1 MKLSEIIKKD
11 VVKFDTAESLK
22 GRVFIEGKPTTCMQ
36 ARVMLPREGRQGC
49 GPANTLFQFGIDI
62 YPESDLV
69 LTTCERKWH
78 YTILG
83 LLEEMARAGR
93 LDAGY
98 GVIVCDDRFDER
110 ENTSLTDMKFL
121 EGIEEIEFDS
131 KTI

>member
-1 MKLSEIIKKD
+1 MKLSEIIKKG

-22 GRVFIEGKPTTCMQ
+22 GRVFIKGKPTTCMQ
-36 ARVMLPREGRQGC
+36 ARVMLPRASRKGC
-49 GPANTLFQFGIDI
+49 GPANTYFQFGIDI

-78 YTILG
+78 YTVLG

-98 GVIVCDDRFDER
+98 GVIVCDDQYYEQ
-110 ENTSLTDMKFL
+110 ENKPLTDMGFL
-121 EGIEEIEFDS
+121 EGG
-131 KTI
+131 

>member
-1 MKLSEIIKKD
+1 MKLSEIIKKGI
-11 VVKFDTAESLK
+11 VKFDTAESLN

-36 ARVMLPREGRQGC
+36 ARVMLPEDKQGC

-62 YPESDLV
+62 YPASNLV

-78 YTILG
+78 YTVLG
-83 LLEEMARAGR
+83 LLTELARAGR

-110 ENTSLTDMKFL
+110 ENTPLTDMKFL
-121 EGIEEIEFDS
+121 EGIEEIEFDN